1 MLFPKALIISTWIR
15 ILEVKKKGTQKSY
28 ILSHFIVQC
37 EVSQNLKTLIRS
49 NFCSMSS
56 IDKFKWFIIF
66 LEWYSLEINNNIFY
80 IHSLNLVILE
90 KDISIQEIVCGG
102 NRNQSVPIQNE
113 ELGKQPNEALKKT
126 KFRSN
131 SYERL
136 SNWGLSL
143 KIEIT
148 ILG

>member
-28 ILSHFIVQC
+28 TLSHFIVQC

-66 LEWYSLEINNNIFY
+66 LEWYSLGINNNIFY

-90 KDISIQEIVCGG
+90 KDISIQKIVGG
-102 NRNQSVPIQNE
+102 GDKNQSVPIQNE
-113 ELGKQPNEALKKT
+113 ELGKQPNEALKKK